1 MILIHDII
9 SKTVFVCMRLILF
22 IILNLGWIILHN
34 YLYYRFR
41 RQHEQL
47 RTVIVRVLR
56 PSVVPRSQQ
65 PVGTPISEDTSE
77 SKTDSLDAADIN
89 AIEVWYKEC
98 LILSVMF
105 RCHDFQSLKLWKMCE
120 I

>member
-1 MILIHDII
+1 MILFKIL
-9 SKTVFVCMRLILF
+9 FVCMCFILF
-22 IILNLGWIILHN
+22 IILNLSWIILHN

-89 AIEVWYKEC
+89 AIEVWYKKC
-98 LILSVMF
+98 LILSVVF
-105 RCHDFQSLKLWKMCE
+105 GCHDFQWLKW
-120 I
+120 